1 MFSRQNY
8 IVSFMCYTNAL
19 LDLLDLSK
27 KMWLHNQTGL
37 SARRKGIFCFY
48 EST

>member
-8 IVSFMCYTNAL
+8 TVSFMRYTNA
-19 LDLLDLSK
+19 LLDLSK
-27 KMWLHNQTGL
+27 KMWSQNQTGL